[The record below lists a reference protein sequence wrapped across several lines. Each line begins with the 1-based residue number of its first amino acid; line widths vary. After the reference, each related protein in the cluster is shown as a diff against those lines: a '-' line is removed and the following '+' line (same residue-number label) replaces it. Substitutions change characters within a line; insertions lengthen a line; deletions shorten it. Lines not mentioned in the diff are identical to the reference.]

1 MKGVGLKHSTPD
13 SIIRVPSSRA
23 TDGASGMTRAQG
35 GGMSTEISYNVPTG
49 TASLKQDVEIRSF
62 LTERGIEHVK
72 IGVFDTDGVLRGK
85 YLCREKFLAALD
97 KNLGFCD
104 VILGWDSN
112 DQLYDN
118 TRFTGWHTA
127 YPDAAVRV
135 LPETRRD
142 IPFEPKTAL
151 FLGEFAGRAEAVCPR
166 GTLRRVLERATSMGY
181 AASAAA
187 EFEFFV
193 FDETPQSVR
202 DKGYRSLKTMTPGAF
217 GYSVLRSSVHSGLYH
232 ELLDL
237 GQSMRF
243 PIEGLHTETGP
254 GVLEAALTYCDALEA
269 ADRAALFKTFA
280 KVLAQRHGLMATFMA
295 KWSNSV
301 PGQSGHLHISLRG
314 AGGESAFHD
323 PSKPHEM
330 SDAMRWFVGGQ
341 QALMPEL
348 LAMVASTVNSYSR
361 LVPGFWAPTSATWG
375 VENRTTALRVIHGS
389 PSSQRVEYRI
399 AAADINPYIA
409 LAAAIGSGLWGIE
422 HRIEPDAPLV
432 GNAYDIEHPPQRRL
446 PATLYEAAER
456 LAASKAARALF
467 GDAFIEHYA
476 ATRQWEEREFRKAI
490 TDWELARYFEII

>member
-1 MKGVGLKHSTPD
+1 MKQH
-13 SIIRVPSSRA
+13 
-23 TDGASGMTRAQG
+23 
-35 GGMSTEISYNVPTG
+35 TEIRN
-49 TASLKQDVEIRSF
+49 F
-62 LTERGIEHVK
+62 LIARGIEHVK
-72 IGVFDTDGVLRGK
+72 IGVFDTDGILRGK
-85 YLCREKFLAALD
+85 YLSCDKFLSALD

-118 TRFTGWHTA
+118 TKFTGWHTA
-127 YPDAAVRV
+127 YPDATVRV
-135 LPETRRD
+135 LPGTRRD
-142 IPFEPKTAL
+142 IPFEPKTTL
-151 FLGEFAGRAEAVCPR
+151 FLGEFAGPAEAVCPR
-166 GTLRRVLERATSMGY
+166 GTLRRVLERAERMGY
-181 AASAAA
+181 LVSAAA
-187 EFEFFV
+187 EFEFFM
-193 FDETPQSVR
+193 FEETPDSVR
-202 DKGYRSLKTMTPGAF
+202 EKGYRGLKTMTPGAF

-237 GQSMRF
+237 GQTMRF

-269 ADRAALFKTFA
+269 ADRAALFKTFT
-280 KVLAQRHGLMATFMA
+280 KVLAQRRGLMATFMA

-314 AGGESAFHD
+314 TDGGSVFHD

-330 SDAMRWFVGGQ
+330 SDIMRWFVGGQ
-341 QALMPEL
+341 QTLMPEL
-348 LAMVASTVNSYSR
+348 LAMVAGTVNSYSR
-361 LVPGFWAPTSATWG
+361 LVPGYWAPTSATWG
-375 VENRTTALRVIHGS
+375 IENRTTALRVIRGG

-409 LAAAIGSGLWGIE
+409 LAAAIGCGLWGIE
-422 HRIEPDAPLV
+422 HRIEPDAAIV
-432 GNAYDIEHPPQRRL
+432 GNAYDREHPPQRRL

-456 LAASKAARALF
+456 LCASKPARALF
-467 GDAFIEHYA
+467 GDAFVEHYA